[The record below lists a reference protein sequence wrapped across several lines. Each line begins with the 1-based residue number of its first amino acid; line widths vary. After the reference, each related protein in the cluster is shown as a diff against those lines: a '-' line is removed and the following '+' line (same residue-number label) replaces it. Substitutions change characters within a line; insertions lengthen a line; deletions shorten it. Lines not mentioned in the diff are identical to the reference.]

1 MNERAL
7 VAETKVLI
15 AEVEAGQTDRAAW
28 IAIQDRVKLLAE
40 GRSQREVGDLIGRS
54 HDWVGK
60 VLRWDGRDH
69 VHLPQGGRGQDI
81 AQSKSRAKK
90 ALRDPKIRAEVFKD
104 LDSTEIEE
112 VIETAHDT
120 AIKRVRAKAKEHR
133 TEPTADE
140 IMDGDRFDPA
150 EYWADTLIIRLNR
163 NARELA
169 SLISKA
175 GGLLFGTMSPEE
187 AFDYLHEAE
196 RLVAEARAAAQEQ
209 VRDRTEVA

>member
-1 MNERAL
+1 MNEGVL
-7 VAETKVLI
+7 VAETKALI
-15 AEVEAGQTDRAAW
+15 AEVEAGQTARAAW
-28 IAIQDRVKLLAE
+28 TAIQDRVKQLYE
-40 GRSQREVGDLIGRS
+40 GRTQREVAEMLGKSCAWVATVLNWRDVHEAPFSGAKYQENARRS
-54 HDWVGK
+54 RTK
-60 VLRWDGRDH
+60 
-69 VHLPQGGRGQDI
+69 
-81 AQSKSRAKK
+81 A
-90 ALRDPKIRAEVFKD
+90 ALRDPRIRAEVFKE
-104 LDSTEIEE
+104 LDSEEIEE

-120 AIKRVRAKAKEHR
+120 AIKRVQAKAKEHR

-169 SLISKA
+169 SLIDRA
-175 GGLLFGTMSPEE
+175 GGLLFGTMPPEE

-209 VRDRTEVA
+209 VRDRTEVG